1 MIARFYA
8 LLPYFLTIP
17 EGERFTIYSYTD
29 NGYEVRVYPPLKTDN
44 PAQPDNVE
52 DIQINGLP
60 AFRANTLRI
69 DFVKDSFDRRQGIEC
84 DPPYEF
90 IRRTV
95 NSLLSRLRF
104 VTRGFQVK
112 PLDFLQAS
120 HQIRYLNDDETELP
134 SEEGLVRGHG
144 AIGFHLSWTAVNAQI
159 WDEIHQLSPYYIPP
173 VWDDLLLDATHV
185 LPEVGPSIVLAA
197 TALEVFISYILDE
210 LAKRSSVPQ
219 ELWIWLTNRDGNW
232 LKQPAGRCTPL
243 SRPFWW
249 QNKFG
254 VRTSLWPVLF

>member
-134 SEEGLVRGHG
+134 SEEGLVSGH
-144 AIGFHLSWTAVNAQI
+144 
-159 WDEIHQLSPYYIPP
+159 
-173 VWDDLLLDATHV
+173 
-185 LPEVGPSIVLAA
+185 
-197 TALEVFISYILDE
+197 
-210 LAKRSSVPQ
+210 
-219 ELWIWLTNRDGNW
+219 
-232 LKQPAGRCTPL
+232 
-243 SRPFWW
+243 
-249 QNKFG
+249 
-254 VRTSLWPVLF
+254 